1 MRMFGRLGRPPPE
14 VDAPASRS
22 GYGMLLRPMILP
34 PISPRFLRTRLR
46 YPGRLAFLWALLMYR
61 QRIAWE
67 DCWTLRERLEQ
78 DEVDSDLDDD
88 KLAAQ
93 LGCIK
98 WGSLPVDG
106 SRSNRRTIWASE
118 ACHHLI
124 TQPSGISS
132 PSKNSAIR
140 RLSNN

>member
-1 MRMFGRLGRPPPE
+1 LQ
-14 VDAPASRS
+14 
-22 GYGMLLRPMILP
+22 
-34 PISPRFLRTRLR
+34 TRLW
-46 YPGRLAFLWALLMYR
+46 YPGRLAFLRALLMYR

-67 DCWTLRERLEQ
+67 DYWTLRERLKQ
-78 DEVDSDLDDD
+78 DEVDSDPDDD

-93 LGCIK
+93 LGPIK

-106 SRSNRRTIWASE
+106 SRSNRRTICTSE

-132 PSKNSAIR
+132 RPSKNSAIR
-140 RLSNN
+140 RLSNS